1 MRRSFMAL
9 RRTARAASRD
19 LADLGQRVHDLQQGL
34 AQLAAYVAA
43 NARQASSAVP
53 ERLSAA
59 VPDGLTDR
67 LDGLTDRLSDLSHRV
82 GTTLRHNARSVG
94 SEAARV
100 STGALN
106 RLEDEMINRPLL
118 VIAVAAGIGF
128 LLGALNRRISD

>member
-1 MRRSFMAL
+1 MGL
-9 RRTARAASRD
+9 RRTAGASSLD
-19 LADLGQRVHDLQQGL
+19 VADLSQRVYDLQQGL

-43 NARQASSAVP
+43 NAREVSSAVP

-67 LDGLTDRLSDLSHRV
+67 LSDLSHRV
-82 GTTLRHNARSVG
+82 STTLRQNARSVG
-94 SEAARV
+94 DEATRMG
-100 STGALN
+100 TGAWHK
-106 RLEDEMINRPLL
+106 LEDELVHRPLL